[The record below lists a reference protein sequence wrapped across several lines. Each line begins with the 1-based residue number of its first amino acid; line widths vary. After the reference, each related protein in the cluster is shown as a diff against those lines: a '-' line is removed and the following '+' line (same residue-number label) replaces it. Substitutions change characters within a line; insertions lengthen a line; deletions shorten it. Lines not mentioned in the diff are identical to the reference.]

1 MWSFHLLIIVFI
13 IILIITMVM
22 FLIKKK
28 SVGLIMLI
36 AILILCGAGVVLYN
50 TVFYNNS
57 KYITITNKNNK
68 EFTINIKNHLLQYE
82 YTYAQFSSDVSFDI
96 LQKEVKSHYN
106 NAYYDD
112 TLDQYVFIEDNVIYT
127 IKYYEHSKFLWMDRY
142 KYLFSANTIEIENDS
157 NIYKISFPREAIAEE
172 EIFSTQ
178 MELKCGYEEIK
189 PYYSAFTNAKFIDN
203 KIILDYYTQKIVLSF
218 KDNTVKIEIQK

>member
-1 MWSFHLLIIVFI
+1 M
-13 IILIITMVM
+13 
-22 FLIKKK
+22 
-28 SVGLIMLI
+28 
-36 AILILCGAGVVLYN
+36 
-50 TVFYNNS
+50 
-57 KYITITNKNNK
+57 
-68 EFTINIKNHLLQYE
+68 LQYE

-96 LQKEVKSHYN
+96 LQKELKSHYN

-189 PYYSAFTNAKFIDN
+189 PYVERLRAGEQNLLWPSEIRWFAKSSGTTNDKSKFPNAKFIDN

>member
-68 EFTINIKNHLLQYE
+68 EFTINIK
-82 YTYAQFSSDVSFDI
+82 
-96 LQKEVKSHYN
+96 K
-106 NAYYDD
+106 
-112 TLDQYVFIEDNVIYT
+112 
-127 IKYYEHSKFLWMDRY
+127 
-142 KYLFSANTIEIENDS
+142 
-157 NIYKISFPREAIAEE
+157 
-172 EIFSTQ
+172 
-178 MELKCGYEEIK
+178 
-189 PYYSAFTNAKFIDN
+189 
-203 KIILDYYTQKIVLSF
+203 
-218 KDNTVKIEIQK
+218 